1 MVSERATIGD
11 VLKARGAAGRVLR
24 LWSGPGM
31 TWVGEDEERALW
43 AFEADDCGWA
53 QRKPW
58 TGSVESLR
66 EEQPYN
72 AAGTG
77 WVGLE
82 MPQ

>member
-1 MVSERATIGD
+1 MSDATTIGD
-11 VLKARGAAGRVLR
+11 VLAARAAAGRTLR

-31 TWVGEDEERALW
+31 AWVAEDEERALCV
-43 AFEADDCGWA
+43 FDADSAGWA

-58 TGSVESLR
+58 EHSTVGLQEVA
-66 EEQPYN
+66 PYN